1 MDWILSNIPK
11 MSTHQQNINLNIPWH
26 VHMDYLHNW
35 KNQIDAFKMGLNGK
49 ETTQQIGIHSYNR
62 SLE

>member
-1 MDWILSNIPK
+1 
-11 MSTHQQNINLNIPWH
+11 
-26 VHMDYLHNW
+26 MDYLHNW